1 MDESQT
7 GIKTAG
13 RNINNLIYVDDT
25 TLMAKGGEELSLL
38 KVKEERKNLA
48 ENSTSKMKII
58 ASCLITSWQINGE
71 TMEAVTVFIFL
82 CSKVNEV
89 GDFRDKIKRCL
100 LLGGKAMT
108 NLDTILKSRDFFSL
122 FKKI

>member
-82 CSKVNEV
+82 ASKTTVDGYCSHEIE
-89 GDFRDKIKRCL
+89 RTL
-100 LLGGKAMT
+100 AP
-108 NLDTILKSRDFFSL
+108 
-122 FKKI
+122 

>member
-48 ENSTSKMKII
+48 ENSTSKMKTI
-58 ASCLITSWQINGE
+58 ASCLITSWQIKGE

-89 GDFRDKIKRCL
+89 GDLRDKIKRCL

-122 FKKI
+122 F